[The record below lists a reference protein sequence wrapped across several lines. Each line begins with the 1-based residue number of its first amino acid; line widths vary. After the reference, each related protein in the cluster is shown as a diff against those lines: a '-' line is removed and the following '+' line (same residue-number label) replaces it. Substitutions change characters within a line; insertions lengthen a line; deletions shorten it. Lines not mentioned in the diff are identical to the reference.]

1 MEAHGTEA
9 PDITPPRSVMQ
20 ACQMKRNWS
29 AFPWVC
35 FAMCVGVM
43 GTALI
48 SPLYPLYQQAWQLRT
63 SDVSLIYVVYMVGAL
78 FGLLFMGRL
87 SDTLGF
93 RKVMLVGLLLGWGGT
108 LLTMLAWDLSSLN
121 IGRFAVGLSSS
132 LIVTSA
138 TVGLVQISRDGASQ
152 RISLITSF
160 LLAFGFGLGPITG
173 GITGQWLP
181 NPLMVTYVP
190 SLLLGVL
197 AVYALLRVQLKPH
210 ADELAAT
217 SLSLQTFMPRL
228 AWTGRSDSL
237 AFMLTCACPF
247 FAFGVFGIYASMAP
261 LFLEKMLPWHGPVV
275 SGTSIGVILLASAMM
290 QLACAR
296 MNLRWCGALGLLAVV
311 LSNAMLV
318 LNFKLGSPVVFIV
331 GVCAAAAGHG
341 MCLLAGISMV
351 NRIATPTE
359 RSGLISTYLVCGY
372 VGSIAPL
379 IAVGWIADH
388 HGLPVAIT
396 LLGLCVIVIATPLAV
411 WFFRHPRMR

>member
-1 MEAHGTEA
+1 
-9 PDITPPRSVMQ
+9 
-20 ACQMKRNWS
+20 MKETWS
-29 AFPWVC
+29 PFPWVC

-63 SDVSLIYVVYMVGAL
+63 SDISMIYVVYMLGAL

-93 RKVMLVGLLLGWGGT
+93 RPVMMAGLLLGWGGT
-108 LLTMLAWDLSSLN
+108 LLTMIAWSLPSLN

-138 TVGLVQISRDGASQ
+138 SVGLVHISRDGASQ
-152 RISLITSF
+152 RIAMITSF

-181 NPLMVTYVP
+181 HPLITTYIP
-190 SLLLGVL
+190 SLVLGVL
-197 AVYALLRVQLKPH
+197 AVYALMRAEVKPH
-210 ADELAAT
+210 AGKVPLGWRA
-217 SLSLQTFMPRL
+217 FVPRL
-228 AWTGRSDSL
+228 AWAARHDSL
-237 AFMLTCACPF
+237 AFALTCACPF

-261 LFLEKMLPWHGPVV
+261 LFLDKMVPWHGPIV
-275 SGTSIGVILLASAMM
+275 SGTAIGVILMASAMV
-290 QLACAR
+290 QLLSAKMSA
-296 MNLRWCGALGLLAVV
+296 RWCGFFGLLAVV

-318 LNFKLGSPVVFIV
+318 FNFKVGSSVIFMI
-331 GVCAAAAGHG
+331 GVCAAAASHG

-351 NRIATPTE
+351 NRIASPTE

-372 VGSIAPL
+372 VGSILPL

-388 HGLPVAIT
+388 YGLPTAIT
-396 LLGLCVIVIATPLAV
+396 ILGLCVIAVASPVAV
-411 WFFRHPRMR
+411 WFFLHPRMREA

>member
-1 MEAHGTEA
+1 
-9 PDITPPRSVMQ
+9 
-20 ACQMKRNWS
+20 
-29 AFPWVC
+29 
-35 FAMCVGVM
+35 M

-48 SPLYPLYQQAWQLRT
+48 SPLYPVYQAAWDLRT
-63 SDVSLIYVVYMVGAL
+63 SDISLIYVVYMVGAL

-93 RKVMLVGLLLGWGGT
+93 RAVMLTGLVLGWAGT
-108 LLTMLAWDLSSLN
+108 LLTMLAWSLPSLN

-138 TVGLVQISRDGASQ
+138 SVGLVQISRDGASQ
-152 RISLITSF
+152 RISMITSF

-173 GITGQWLP
+173 GVIGQWLP
-181 NPLMVTYVP
+181 NPLRVTYVP
-190 SLLLGVL
+190 SLFLGVL
-197 AVYALLRVQLKPH
+197 AIYALMRVQLKCH
-210 ADELAAT
+210 APERAA
-217 SLSLQTFMPRL
+217 SPLSWRTFMPRL
-228 AWTGRSDSL
+228 TWAGRESSI

-275 SGTSIGVILLASAMM
+275 SGTSIGVILLASALT
-290 QLACAR
+290 QLLCAR
-296 MNLRWCGALGLLAVV
+296 MSLRWCGLLGLLAVV

-318 LNFKLGSPVVFIV
+318 LNFTLGSPVVFVI

-372 VGSIAPL
+372 VGSIVPL
-379 IAVGWIADH
+379 IGAGWIADH
-388 HGLPVAIT
+388 YGLPVAIS
-396 LLGLCVIVIATPLAV
+396 LLGWVVIGLATPLAI
-411 WFFRHPRMR
+411 WFFIHPRMRAA

>member
-1 MEAHGTEA
+1 
-9 PDITPPRSVMQ
+9 
-20 ACQMKRNWS
+20 MKETWS
-29 AFPWVC
+29 PFPWVC

-48 SPLYPLYQQAWQLRT
+48 SPLYPVYQAAWDLRT
-63 SDVSLIYVVYMVGAL
+63 SDISLIYVVYMVGAL

-93 RKVMLVGLLLGWGGT
+93 RAVMLTGLVLGWAGT
-108 LLTMLAWDLSSLN
+108 LLTMLAWSLPSLN

-138 TVGLVQISRDGASQ
+138 SVGLVQISRDGASQ
-152 RISLITSF
+152 RISMITSF

-173 GITGQWLP
+173 GVIGQWLP
-181 NPLMVTYVP
+181 NPLRVTYVP
-190 SLLLGVL
+190 SLVLGVL
-197 AVYALLRVQLKPH
+197 AIYALMRVQLKCH
-210 ADELAAT
+210 APERAA
-217 SLSLQTFMPRL
+217 SPLSWRTFMPRL
-228 AWTGRSDSL
+228 TWAGRENSI

-275 SGTSIGVILLASAMM
+275 SGTSIGVILLASALT
-290 QLACAR
+290 QLSCAR
-296 MNLRWCGALGLLAVV
+296 MSLRWCGLLGLLAVV

-318 LNFKLGSPVVFIV
+318 LNFTLGSPVVFVI

-359 RSGLISTYLVCGY
+359 RSGLISNYLVCGY
-372 VGSIAPL
+372 VGSIVPL
-379 IAVGWIADH
+379 IGAGWIADH
-388 HGLPVAIT
+388 YGLPVAIS
-396 LLGLCVIVIATPLAV
+396 LLGWVVIGLATPLAI
-411 WFFRHPRMR
+411 WFFIHPRMRAA

>member
-1 MEAHGTEA
+1 
-9 PDITPPRSVMQ
+9 
-20 ACQMKRNWS
+20 
-29 AFPWVC
+29 
-35 FAMCVGVM
+35 M

-48 SPLYPLYQQAWQLRT
+48 SPLYPVYQAAWDLRT
-63 SDVSLIYVVYMVGAL
+63 SDISLIYVVYMVGAL

-93 RKVMLVGLLLGWGGT
+93 RAVMLTGLVLGWAGT
-108 LLTMLAWDLSSLN
+108 LLTMLAWSLPSLN
-121 IGRFAVGLSSS
+121 IGRSAVGLSSS

-138 TVGLVQISRDGASQ
+138 SVGLVQISRDGASQ
-152 RISLITSF
+152 RISMITSF

-173 GITGQWLP
+173 GVIGQWLP
-181 NPLMVTYVP
+181 NPLRVTYVP
-190 SLLLGVL
+190 SLFLGVL
-197 AVYALLRVQLKPH
+197 AIYALMRVQLKCH
-210 ADELAAT
+210 APERAA
-217 SLSLQTFMPRL
+217 SPLSWRTFMPRL
-228 AWTGRSDSL
+228 TWAGRESSI

-275 SGTSIGVILLASAMM
+275 SGTSIGVILLASALT
-290 QLACAR
+290 QLLCAR
-296 MNLRWCGALGLLAVV
+296 MSLRWCGLLGLLAVV

-318 LNFKLGSPVVFIV
+318 LNFTLGSPVVFVI

-372 VGSIAPL
+372 VGSIMPL
-379 IAVGWIADH
+379 IGAGWIADH
-388 HGLPVAIT
+388 YGLPVAIS
-396 LLGLCVIVIATPLAV
+396 LLGWVVIGLATPLAI
-411 WFFRHPRMR
+411 WFFIHPRMRAA

>member
-1 MEAHGTEA
+1 
-9 PDITPPRSVMQ
+9 
-20 ACQMKRNWS
+20 MKQTWS
-29 AFPWVC
+29 PFPWVC

-63 SDVSLIYVVYMVGAL
+63 SDISLIYVVYMAGAL

-93 RKVMLVGLLLGWGGT
+93 RKVMLSGLLLGWGGT
-108 LLTMLAWDLSSLN
+108 LVTMLAWNLPSLN

-138 TVGLVQISRDGASQ
+138 SVGLVQISRDGASQ
-152 RISLITSF
+152 RISMITSF
-160 LLAFGFGLGPITG
+160 LLAFGFGLGPLTG
-173 GITGQWLP
+173 GVTGQWFAQ
-181 NPLMVTYVP
+181 PLITTYIP
-190 SLLLGVL
+190 TLILGVL
-197 AVYALLRVQLKPH
+197 AIYVLLRVQLKPH
-210 ADELAAT
+210 PELSAAAP
-217 SLSLQTFMPRL
+217 LGLRTFIPRL
-228 AWTGRSDSL
+228 TWAARHDSL
-237 AFMLTCACPF
+237 AFLLTCACPF

-275 SGTSIGVILLASAMM
+275 SGTSIGVILLASALM

-296 MNLRWCGALGLLAVV
+296 MSLRWCGLLGLLSVV

-318 LNFKLGSPVVFIV
+318 LNFTAGSSLVFII
-331 GVCAAAAGHG
+331 GVCAAATGHG

-351 NRIATPTE
+351 NRIASLGE

-372 VGSIAPL
+372 VGSIVPL
-379 IAVGWIADH
+379 LGVGWVADH
-388 HGLPVAIT
+388 YGLPVAIS
-396 LLGLCVIVIATPLAV
+396 LLGWVVVALATPLAV
-411 WFFRHPRMR
+411 WFFRHPRMQVCGHAGPAD

>member
-1 MEAHGTEA
+1 
-9 PDITPPRSVMQ
+9 
-20 ACQMKRNWS
+20 MKENWS

-93 RKVMLVGLLLGWGGT
+93 RKVMLAGLLLGWGGT

-138 TVGLVQISRDGASQ
+138 TVGLVHISRDGASQ
-152 RISLITSF
+152 RISMITSF

-197 AVYALLRVQLKPH
+197 AVYALMRVQLKPH
-210 ADELAAT
+210 TDELATA
-217 SLSLQTFMPRL
+217 SPSWRTFMPRL

-237 AFMLTCACPF
+237 AFTLTCACPF

-261 LFLEKMLPWHGPVV
+261 LFLEKILPWHGPVV

-296 MNLRWCGALGLLAVV
+296 MSLRWCGFLGLLAVV

-318 LNFKLGSPVVFIV
+318 LNFKLGSPIVFIV

-379 IAVGWIADH
+379 IAAGWIADH
-388 HGLPVAIT
+388 HGLPAAIT
-396 LLGLCVIVIATPLAV
+396 LLGLCVIVIASPLAI
-411 WFFRHPRMR
+411 WFFRHPRMRLA

>member
-1 MEAHGTEA
+1 
-9 PDITPPRSVMQ
+9 
-20 ACQMKRNWS
+20 MKQTWS
-29 AFPWVC
+29 PFPWVC

-63 SDVSLIYVVYMVGAL
+63 SDISLIYVVYMAGAL

-93 RKVMLVGLLLGWGGT
+93 RKVMLSGLLLGWGGT
-108 LLTMLAWDLSSLN
+108 LVTMLAWNLPSLN

-138 TVGLVQISRDGASQ
+138 SVGLVQISRDGASQ
-152 RISLITSF
+152 RISMITSF
-160 LLAFGFGLGPITG
+160 LLAFGFGLGPLTG
-173 GITGQWLP
+173 GVTGQWFAQ
-181 NPLMVTYVP
+181 PLITTYIP
-190 SLLLGVL
+190 TLILGVL
-197 AVYALLRVQLKPH
+197 AIYALLRVQLKPH
-210 ADELAAT
+210 PELSAAAP
-217 SLSLQTFMPRL
+217 LGLRTFIPRL
-228 AWTGRSDSL
+228 TWAARHDSL
-237 AFMLTCACPF
+237 AFLLTCACPF

-275 SGTSIGVILLASAMM
+275 SGTSIGVILLASALM

-296 MNLRWCGALGLLAVV
+296 MSLRWCGLLGLLSVV

-318 LNFKLGSPVVFIV
+318 LNFTAGSSLVFII
-331 GVCAAAAGHG
+331 GVCAAATGHG

-351 NRIATPTE
+351 NRIASLGE

-372 VGSIAPL
+372 VGSIVPL
-379 IAVGWIADH
+379 LGVGWIADH
-388 HGLPVAIT
+388 YGLPVAIS
-396 LLGLCVIVIATPLAV
+396 LLGWVVVALATPLAV
-411 WFFRHPRMR
+411 WFFRHPRMQACGHAGPAD

>member
-1 MEAHGTEA
+1 MNKH
-9 PDITPPRSVMQ
+9 
-20 ACQMKRNWS
+20 WS

-48 SPLYPLYQQAWQLRT
+48 SPLYPLYKEAWALQT

-78 FGLLFMGRL
+78 AGLLFMGRL

-93 RKVMLVGLLLGWGGT
+93 RRVMLTGLVLGWMGT
-108 LLTMLAWDLSSLN
+108 LVTLLAWDLTSLN

-138 TVGLVQISRDGASQ
+138 SVGLVQISRDGASQ
-152 RISLITSF
+152 RISMITSF
-160 LLAFGFGLGPITG
+160 LLAFGFGLGPLTG
-173 GITGQWLP
+173 GVIGQWFAQ
-181 NPLMVTYVP
+181 PLQTTYIP
-190 SLLLGVL
+190 SLVLGVL
-197 AVYALLRVQLKPH
+197 AVYALLKVQLNSP
-210 ADELAAT
+210 ADQTSAA
-217 SLSLQTFMPRL
+217 LGWHHLVPRL
-228 AWTGRSDSL
+228 AWTTRGDSL

-247 FAFGVFGIYASMAP
+247 FAFGVFGLYASMAP
-261 LFLEKMLPWHGPVV
+261 LFLAKMLPWHGPVV
-275 SGTSIGVILLASAMM
+275 SGTSIGVILLASASI

-296 MNLRWCGALGLLAVV
+296 MSLRWCGMLGLLSVV

-318 LNFKLGSPVVFIV
+318 LNFSLGSALVFIV

-351 NRIATPTE
+351 NRIASPAE

-372 VGSIAPL
+372 VGSIVPL
-379 IAVGWIADH
+379 LGAGWVADRY
-388 HGLPVAIT
+388 GLPTAVT
-396 LLGLCVIVIATPLAV
+396 LLGMCVIVLATPLAA
-411 WFFRHPRMR
+411 WFFLHRRMREA

>member
-1 MEAHGTEA
+1 
-9 PDITPPRSVMQ
+9 
-20 ACQMKRNWS
+20 MKETWS
-29 AFPWVC
+29 PFPWVC

-48 SPLYPLYQQAWQLRT
+48 SPLYPVYQAAWDLRT
-63 SDVSLIYVVYMVGAL
+63 SDISLIYVVYMVGAL

-93 RKVMLVGLLLGWGGT
+93 RAVMLTGLVLGWAGT
-108 LLTMLAWDLSSLN
+108 LLTMLAWSLPSLN

-138 TVGLVQISRDGASQ
+138 SVGLVQISRDGASQ
-152 RISLITSF
+152 RISMITSF

-173 GITGQWLP
+173 GVIGQWLP
-181 NPLMVTYVP
+181 NPLRVTYVP
-190 SLLLGVL
+190 SLFLGVL
-197 AVYALLRVQLKPH
+197 AIYALMRVQLKCH
-210 ADELAAT
+210 APKRAA
-217 SLSLQTFMPRL
+217 SPLSWRTFMPRL
-228 AWTGRSDSL
+228 TWAGRESSI

-275 SGTSIGVILLASAMM
+275 SGTSIGVILLASALT
-290 QLACAR
+290 QLLCAR
-296 MNLRWCGALGLLAVV
+296 MSLRWCGLLGLLAVV

-318 LNFKLGSPVVFIV
+318 LNFTLGSPVVFVI

-372 VGSIAPL
+372 VGSIVPL
-379 IAVGWIADH
+379 IGAGWIADH
-388 HGLPVAIT
+388 YGLPVAIS
-396 LLGLCVIVIATPLAV
+396 LLGWVVIGLATPLAI
-411 WFFRHPRMR
+411 WFFIHPRMRAA

>member
-1 MEAHGTEA
+1 
-9 PDITPPRSVMQ
+9 
-20 ACQMKRNWS
+20 MKRNWS

-93 RKVMLVGLLLGWGGT
+93 RKVMLAGLLLGWGGT

-181 NPLMVTYVP
+181 SPLMVTYVP

-197 AVYALLRVQLKPH
+197 AVYALMRVQLKSH
-210 ADELAAT
+210 ADELAVA
-217 SLSLQTFMPRL
+217 SLSLRTFMPRL

-275 SGTSIGVILLASAMM
+275 SGTSIGVILLASATM

-296 MNLRWCGALGLLAVV
+296 MNLRWCGSLGLLAVV

-318 LNFKLGSPVVFIV
+318 LNFRLGSPAVFII

-351 NRIATPTE
+351 NRIATPAE

-388 HGLPVAIT
+388 HGLPLAIT
-396 LLGLCVIVIATPLAV
+396 LLGLCVIVIASPLAI

>member
-1 MEAHGTEA
+1 
-9 PDITPPRSVMQ
+9 
-20 ACQMKRNWS
+20 MKETWS
-29 AFPWVC
+29 PFPWVC

-48 SPLYPLYQQAWQLRT
+48 SPLYPVYQAAWDLRT
-63 SDVSLIYVVYMVGAL
+63 SDISLIYVVYMVGAL

-93 RKVMLVGLLLGWGGT
+93 RAVMLTGLVLGWAGT
-108 LLTMLAWDLSSLN
+108 LLTMLAWSLPSLN

-138 TVGLVQISRDGASQ
+138 SVGLVQISRDGASQ
-152 RISLITSF
+152 RISMITSF

-173 GITGQWLP
+173 GVIGQWLP
-181 NPLMVTYVP
+181 NPLRVTYVP
-190 SLLLGVL
+190 SLVLGVL
-197 AVYALLRVQLKPH
+197 AIYALMRVQLKCH
-210 ADELAAT
+210 APERAA
-217 SLSLQTFMPRL
+217 SPLSWRTFMPRL
-228 AWTGRSDSL
+228 TWAGRENSI

-275 SGTSIGVILLASAMM
+275 SGTSIGVILLASALT
-290 QLACAR
+290 QLLCAR
-296 MNLRWCGALGLLAVV
+296 MSLRWCGLLGLLAVV

-318 LNFKLGSPVVFIV
+318 LNFTLGSPVVFII

-372 VGSIAPL
+372 VGSIVPL
-379 IAVGWIADH
+379 IGAGWIADH
-388 HGLPVAIT
+388 YGLPVAIS
-396 LLGLCVIVIATPLAV
+396 LLGWVVIGLATPLAI
-411 WFFRHPRMR
+411 WFFIHPRMRAA

>member
-1 MEAHGTEA
+1 
-9 PDITPPRSVMQ
+9 
-20 ACQMKRNWS
+20 MKETWS
-29 AFPWVC
+29 PFPWVC

-48 SPLYPLYQQAWQLRT
+48 SPLYPVYQAAWDLRT
-63 SDVSLIYVVYMVGAL
+63 SDISLIYVVYMVGAL

-93 RKVMLVGLLLGWGGT
+93 RAVMLTGLVLGWAGT
-108 LLTMLAWDLSSLN
+108 LLTMLAWSLPSLN
-121 IGRFAVGLSSS
+121 MGRFAVGLSSS

-138 TVGLVQISRDGASQ
+138 SVGLVQISRDGASQ
-152 RISLITSF
+152 RISMITSF

-173 GITGQWLP
+173 GVIGQWLP
-181 NPLMVTYVP
+181 NPLRVTYVP
-190 SLLLGVL
+190 SLFLGVL
-197 AVYALLRVQLKPH
+197 AIYALMRVQLKCH
-210 ADELAAT
+210 APERAA
-217 SLSLQTFMPRL
+217 SPLSWRTFMPRL
-228 AWTGRSDSL
+228 TWAGRESSIP
-237 AFMLTCACPF
+237 FMLTCACPF

-275 SGTSIGVILLASAMM
+275 SGTSIGVILLASALT
-290 QLACAR
+290 QLLCAR
-296 MNLRWCGALGLLAVV
+296 MSLRWCGLLGLLAVV

-318 LNFKLGSPVVFIV
+318 LNFTLGSPVVFII

-372 VGSIAPL
+372 VGSIVPL
-379 IAVGWIADH
+379 IGAGWIADH
-388 HGLPVAIT
+388 YGLPVAIS
-396 LLGLCVIVIATPLAV
+396 LLGWVVIGLATPLAI
-411 WFFRHPRMR
+411 WFFIHPRMRAA

>member
-1 MEAHGTEA
+1 
-9 PDITPPRSVMQ
+9 
-20 ACQMKRNWS
+20 MKEKWS

-48 SPLYPLYQQAWQLRT
+48 SPLYPLYQHAWQLRT
-63 SDVSLIYVVYMVGAL
+63 SDISLIYVVYMVGAL

-93 RKVMLVGLLLGWGGT
+93 RTVMLTGLLLGWAGT
-108 LLTMLAWDLSSLN
+108 LLTMLAWNLPSLN

-138 TVGLVQISRDGASQ
+138 SVGLAQISRDGASQ
-152 RISLITSF
+152 HISMITSF

-173 GITGQWLP
+173 GIIGQWLP
-181 NPLMVTYVP
+181 HPLIVTYVP
-190 SLLLGVL
+190 SLILGVL
-197 AVYALLRVQLKPH
+197 AVYALMRVQLKSH
-210 ADELAAT
+210 VAELATA
-217 SLSLQTFMPRL
+217 SLGWRSFVPRL
-228 AWTGRSDSL
+228 AWANRRDSL
-237 AFMLTCACPF
+237 AFTLTCACPF

-275 SGTSIGVILLASAMM
+275 SGTSIGVILLASAGT

-296 MNLRWCGALGLLAVV
+296 MSVRWCGLLGLLAVV

-318 LNFKLGSPVVFIV
+318 LNFRLGSPAVFIV

-351 NRIATPTE
+351 NRIATPIE

-372 VGSIAPL
+372 VGSIVPL
-379 IAVGWIADH
+379 IAAGWIADH
-388 HGLPVAIT
+388 YGLPVAIT
-396 LLGLCVIVIATPLAV
+396 LLGLCVIAIAAPLAV
-411 WFFRHPRMR
+411 WFFQHPRMREA

>member
-1 MEAHGTEA
+1 
-9 PDITPPRSVMQ
+9 
-20 ACQMKRNWS
+20 MKETWS
-29 AFPWVC
+29 PFPWVC

-48 SPLYPLYQQAWQLRT
+48 SPLYPVYQAAWDLRT
-63 SDVSLIYVVYMVGAL
+63 SDISLIYVVYMVGAL

-93 RKVMLVGLLLGWGGT
+93 RAVMLTGLVLGWAGT
-108 LLTMLAWDLSSLN
+108 LLTMLAWSLPSLN

-138 TVGLVQISRDGASQ
+138 SVGLVQLSRDGASQ
-152 RISLITSF
+152 RISMITSF

-173 GITGQWLP
+173 GVIGQWLP
-181 NPLMVTYVP
+181 NPLRVTYVP
-190 SLLLGVL
+190 SLFLGVL
-197 AVYALLRVQLKPH
+197 AIYALMRVQLKCH
-210 ADELAAT
+210 APERAA
-217 SLSLQTFMPRL
+217 SPLSWRTFMPRL
-228 AWTGRSDSL
+228 TWAGRESSI

-275 SGTSIGVILLASAMM
+275 SGTSIGVILLASALT
-290 QLACAR
+290 QLVCAR
-296 MNLRWCGALGLLAVV
+296 MSLRWCGLLGLLAVV

-318 LNFKLGSPVVFIV
+318 LNFTLGSPVVFVI

-372 VGSIAPL
+372 VGSIVPL
-379 IAVGWIADH
+379 IGAGWIADH
-388 HGLPVAIT
+388 YGLPVAIS
-396 LLGLCVIVIATPLAV
+396 LLGWVVIGLATPLAI
-411 WFFRHPRMR
+411 WFFIHPRMRAA

>member
-1 MEAHGTEA
+1 
-9 PDITPPRSVMQ
+9 
-20 ACQMKRNWS
+20 MKQTWS
-29 AFPWVC
+29 PFPWVC

-63 SDVSLIYVVYMVGAL
+63 SDISMIYVVYMAGAL

-93 RKVMLVGLLLGWGGT
+93 RKVMLTGLLLGWAGT
-108 LLTMLAWDLSSLN
+108 LVTMLAWNLPSLN

-138 TVGLVQISRDGASQ
+138 SVGLVQISRDGASQ
-152 RISLITSF
+152 RISMITSF
-160 LLAFGFGLGPITG
+160 LLAFGFGLGPLTG
-173 GITGQWLP
+173 GVIGQWLP
-181 NPLMVTYVP
+181 FPLTATYVP
-190 SLLLGVL
+190 TLILGVL
-197 AVYALLRVQLKPH
+197 GVYALLRVQLKPH
-210 ADELAAT
+210 PELI
-217 SLSLQTFMPRL
+217 PRL
-228 AWTGRSDSL
+228 TWATRPDSL

-296 MNLRWCGALGLLAVV
+296 MSLRWCGLLGLLSVV

-318 LNFKLGSPVVFIV
+318 LNFTAGSSLVFII

-351 NRIATPTE
+351 NRIASPAE

-372 VGSIAPL
+372 VGSIVPL
-379 IAVGWIADH
+379 LGVGWVADH
-388 HGLPVAIT
+388 YGLPVAIS
-396 LLGLCVIVIATPLAV
+396 LLGWVVIALATPLAF
-411 WFFRHPRMR
+411 WFFRHPRMQPA